1 MKITGGAAIR
11 GWCEAHSTDVMSHNP
26 LEPVTTAATI
36 HLAASI
42 PNLAQLED
50 QHRLVATYPPD
61 LFPVMPAL
69 DGDCF
74 LLPTAPGLGVE
85 FNPRVADYAFERW
98 EVPLGKRRDGSYTNW

>member
-1 MKITGGAAIR
+1 
-11 GWCEAHSTDVMSHNP
+11 MSHNP

-50 QHRLVATYPPD
+50 QHRLVAAYPRD

-74 LLPTAPGLGVE
+74 CCPQRRLGVE
-85 FNPRVADYAFERW
+85 FKPRVADYAFERW
-98 EVPLGKRRDGSYTNW
+98 EVPLGRRDGSYTNW

>member
-11 GWCEAHSTDVMSHNP
+11 GWREAHSNGVMPHKS
-26 LEPVTTAATI
+26 LEPVTTVATI

-50 QHRLVATYPPD
+50 QHRLVVAYSRD

-85 FNPRVADYAFERW
+85 FKPRVADYAFERW
-98 EVPLGKRRDGSYTNW
+98 EVPLGGRRDGSYTNW

>member
-1 MKITGGAAIR
+1 
-11 GWCEAHSTDVMSHNP
+11 MSRNP
-26 LEPVTTAATI
+26 LEPVTTATTI

-50 QHRLVATYPPD
+50 QHRLVAAYSRD

-74 LLPTAPGLGVE
+74 PLPTAPGLGVE
-85 FNPRVADYAFERW
+85 FNPAAAADYAFERW
-98 EVPLGKRRDGSYTNW
+98 EAPHWKRQDGSYTNR